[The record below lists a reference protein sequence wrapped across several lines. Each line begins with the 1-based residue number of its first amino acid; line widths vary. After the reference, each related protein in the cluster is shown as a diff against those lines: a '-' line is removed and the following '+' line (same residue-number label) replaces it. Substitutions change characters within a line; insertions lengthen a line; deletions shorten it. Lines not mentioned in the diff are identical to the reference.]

1 MNKVLIIGGHGK
13 VALLLA
19 PLLQEAGMEVTSV
32 IRNAAH
38 IDDVAAA
45 GATAV
50 VHDVASASVA
60 ELADLLAGQ
69 DAVVW
74 TAGAGGGSPERT
86 YAVDRD
92 AAIASMDAA
101 AAAGV
106 QRYVMVSYL
115 GAGQDHGVP
124 EDNSF
129 HAYAQAKADAD
140 AHLQSSQLAW
150 TIVAPGALT
159 LAEPTHRI
167 DPTPA
172 AGRPEGAANET
183 SRANVAHVIAAVLQ
197 TPGTIM
203 RTVEFSDGEVPIAEA
218 LTR

>member
-13 VALLLA
+13 IALLLA
-19 PLLQEAGMEVTSV
+19 PLLKDAGMDVTSV

-38 IDDVAAA
+38 IDDVAAT
-45 GATAV
+45 GATPA
-50 VHDVASASVA
+50 VHDVASASVE
-60 ELADLLAGQ
+60 ELADLMAAH

-92 AAIASMDAA
+92 AAMASMDAA
-101 AAAGV
+101 VVAGV

-115 GAGQDHGVP
+115 GAGVGHGVP

-129 HAYAQAKADAD
+129 FAYAEAKAAAD
-140 AHLQSSQLAW
+140 AHLQASQLAW

-159 LAEPTHRI
+159 LEAASGRI

-172 AGRPEGAANET
+172 AGRREGAASET
-183 SRANVAHVIAAVLQ
+183 SRANVAHVIAAALQ
-197 TPGTIM
+197 TPETIM
-203 RTVEFSDGEVPIAEA
+203 RTIAFSDGEAPIEDA
-218 LTR
+218 LIQ

>member
-13 VALLLA
+13 IALLLA
-19 PLLQEAGMEVTSV
+19 PLLKEAGMEVTSV

-45 GATAV
+45 GATPV
-50 VHDVASASVA
+50 VHDVVSSSVE
-60 ELADLLAGQ
+60 ELAGVLAGQ

-74 TAGAGGGSPERT
+74 AAGAGGGEPERT

-92 AAIASMDAA
+92 AAIASIDAA

-115 GAGQDHGVP
+115 GASTDHGVP
-124 EDNSF
+124 PENSF
-129 HAYAQAKADAD
+129 FAYAESKAAAD
-140 AHLQSSQLAW
+140 VHLQSSQLAW

-159 LAEPTHRI
+159 LDEPTGRV

-172 AGRPEGAANET
+172 AERGAEESSDT
-183 SRANVAHVIAAVLQ
+183 SRTNVAQLIAAVLQ
-197 TPGTIM
+197 RPETIM
-203 RTVEFSDGEVPIAEA
+203 QVIDFTDGDVPIEEA
-218 LTR
+218 LNP

>member
-13 VALLLA
+13 IALLLA
-19 PLLQEAGMEVTSV
+19 PLLKDAGMDVTSV

-38 IDDVAAA
+38 IDDVAAT
-45 GATAV
+45 GATPA
-50 VHDVASASVA
+50 VHDVASASVE
-60 ELADLLAGQ
+60 ELADLMAGH

-101 AAAGV
+101 VVAGV

-115 GAGQDHGVP
+115 GAGVGHGVP

-129 HAYAQAKADAD
+129 FAYAEAKAAAD
-140 AHLQSSQLAW
+140 AHLQASQLAW

-159 LAEPTHRI
+159 LEAASGRI

-172 AGRPEGAANET
+172 ADRREGAASET
-183 SRANVAHVIAAVLQ
+183 SRANVAHVIAGALQ
-197 TPGTIM
+197 TPETIM
-203 RTVEFSDGEVPIAEA
+203 RTIGFSDGEAPIKDA
-218 LTR
+218 LIQ